1 MLGEVSLHTLGL
13 WVALNGKGIIPGCWG
28 LAGVGKGKLALEP
41 FPGLSP
47 HGISGASAALLLPEM
62 EDSALIFCPATEL
75 SAAFKTHT
83 HVLLPEST
91 LSFCVFL
98 FVCFRHKV
106 ICKYM

>member
-1 MLGEVSLHTLGL
+1 MGRASFQG
-13 WVALNGKGIIPGCWG
+13 
-28 LAGVGKGKLALEP
+28 AGAWQVWGKGKLALEP
-41 FPGLSP
+41 LPGLSP
-47 HGISGASAALLLPEM
+47 HDIFGASAALLLPEM

-83 HVLLPEST
+83 HILLPEST

-106 ICKYM
+106 ICKYTELDMAERLNNNL